1 MDLAFTS
8 LEFVCIS
15 LGAGSAFIFDTFFML
30 SLKRHQIKVYEEK
43 ILQRINL
50 FAVIGSTVGLITYI
64 FTLSLRLEA
73 GLVDALDVSFAKVF
87 LFAIVFMT
95 GVTLRKIH
103 LPTLLRNQRQYFHLS
118 EKFMLHQDSLVSTA
132 VFSTTAWLMLIL
144 LTVFENF
151 QKPHVFDFSIFSL
164 ATIYII
170 GALICSKIA
179 VYIKNQYLS

>member
-1 MDLAFTS
+1 MDLLFTS

-30 SLKRHQIKVYEEK
+30 SLKKHQIRVYEEK
-43 ILQRINL
+43 MLQRINL
-50 FAVIGSTVGLITYI
+50 FTVIGSAMALVAYI
-64 FTLSLRLEA
+64 FTLSFRLEA
-73 GLVDALDVSFAKVF
+73 GSVDALDIAFAKIF
-87 LFAIVFMT
+87 LLGIAFVT

-132 VFSTTAWLMLIL
+132 VFSTFSWLMLIL

-151 QKPHVFDFSIFSL
+151 QEPQIFDFSIFSL
-164 ATIYII
+164 AAIYII

-179 VYIKNQYLS
+179 VFIKNQYLS

>member
-1 MDLAFTS
+1 MDLLLIS

-30 SLKRHQIKVYEEK
+30 SLKRHQIRVYEEK
-43 ILQRINL
+43 MLQRINL
-50 FAVIGSTVGLITYI
+50 FTVLGSAIALITYI
-64 FTLSLRLEA
+64 FIISLKLES
-73 GLVDALDVSFAKVF
+73 GSVDALDISFAKIF
-87 LFAIVFMT
+87 LLAITFMT

-118 EKFMLHQDSLVSTA
+118 EKFMFHQDSLVSTA

-151 QKPHVFDFSIFSL
+151 QQPQVFDFSIFSL
-164 ATIYII
+164 ATIYVIS
-170 GALICSKIA
+170 ALICSKIA
-179 VYIKNQYLS
+179 VFVKNQYLS